1 MLCLYILQTLQA
13 SVVKLQQDGILL
25 VELFESEGPSLNV
38 QLLKLDCVQLDESL
52 QSLLCSNS
60 ASAGLEGSGL
70 SQYKKFTNFPVS
82 SNYSFHVVY
91 QSERQFFIG
100 SVEVFG

>member
-1 MLCLYILQTLQA
+1 MHCQYFLQTLQA
-13 SVVKLQQDGILL
+13 SVVKRQQDGILL

-52 QSLLCSNS
+52 QPLLCSNS

-82 SNYSFHVVY
+82 SNDSFYV
-91 QSERQFFIG
+91 SFSSG
-100 SVEVFG
+100 VFLTYF